1 MDFLETDVGVHLT
14 LIAAAAALAVGGVSG
29 WTAQGWRLAGE
40 IESLKHGQTKT
51 QLNGVAAVATD
62 LAETHGRFV
71 DALQQFQSTQ
81 QANQL
86 AQQDLGRVLLDLR
99 GFTSGLRGDF
109 ANLPGRIER
118 ASQATLGQYASTC
131 TDIFEAMAAGG
142 GRLAEAGAGIA
153 AKADGHAADVRLTQD
168 AWPK

>member
-1 MDFLETDVGVHLT
+1 MTAKA
-14 LIAAAAALAVGGVSG
+14 LIAALVAAFLFGAG
-29 WTAQGWRLAGE
+29 WLTNGWRLSGQ
-40 IESLKHGQTKT
+40 IEAIKHGQT
-51 QLNGVAAVATD
+51 QSRLNNVTAVAND
-62 LAETHGRFV
+62 LADTHGRFV

-99 GFTSGLRGDF
+99 GVTSGLRGDF
-109 ANLPGRIER
+109 ADLPGRIER

-131 TDIFEAMAAGG
+131 TAVFEAMAAGG
-142 GRLAEAGAGIA
+142 ARLAEAGAGVA
-153 AKADGHAADVRLTQD
+153 AKADGHAADVRLMQD

>member
-1 MDFLETDVGVHLT
+1 MTT
-14 LIAAAAALAVGGVSG
+14 KAKALIAALVAAFLFGAG
-29 WTAQGWRLAGE
+29 WLTNGWRLSGQ
-40 IESLKHGQTKT
+40 IEAIKHSQTQV
-51 QLNGVAAVATD
+51 QLNNVTAVAND
-62 LAETHGRFV
+62 LAVTHGRFV
-71 DALQQFQSTQ
+71 DALQQFQTTQ

-99 GFTSGLRGDF
+99 GVTSGLRGDF
-109 ANLPGRIER
+109 ADLPRRIER

-131 TDIFEAMAAGG
+131 TAVFEAMAAGG

-153 AKADGHAADVRLTQD
+153 AKAEGHAADVGLMQD

>member
-1 MDFLETDVGVHLT
+1 MTST
-14 LIAAAAALAVGGVSG
+14 AKALIAPLVAAFLFGAG
-29 WTAQGWRLAGE
+29 WFTNGWRLSGQ
-40 IESLKHGQTKT
+40 IEAIKHGQTQT
-51 QLNGVAAVATD
+51 QLNNVKAVAND
-62 LAETHGRFV
+62 LADTHGRFV

-99 GFTSGLRGDF
+99 GVTSGLRGDF
-109 ANLPGRIER
+109 ADLPGRIER

-131 TDIFEAMAAGG
+131 AAVFEAMAAGG
-142 GRLAEAGAGIA
+142 ARLAEAGAGVA
-153 AKADGHAADVRLTQD
+153 AKADGHAADVRLMQD

>member
-1 MDFLETDVGVHLT
+1 MTTKLK
-14 LIAAAAALAVGGVSG
+14 LIWAAVLAALLFGAGWVSN
-29 WTAQGWRLAGE
+29 GWRLSGQ
-40 IESLKHGQTKT
+40 IEAIKHGQTQA
-51 QLNGVAAVATD
+51 QLNNVKAVAND
-62 LAETHGRFV
+62 LADTHGRFV

-99 GFTSGLRGDF
+99 GVTSGLRGDF
-109 ANLPGRIER
+109 AGLPGRIER

-131 TDIFEAMAAGG
+131 TAVFEAMAAGG
-142 GRLAEAGAGIA
+142 ARLAEAGAGVA
-153 AKADGHAADVRLTQD
+153 AKADGHAADVRLMQD

>member
-1 MDFLETDVGVHLT
+1 MKAK
-14 LIAAAAALAVGGVSG
+14 LIAAAVVGAFLFGAGWVSN
-29 WTAQGWRLAGE
+29 GWRLSGQ
-40 IESLKHGQTKT
+40 IESLKHVQTQT
-51 QLNGVAAVATD
+51 QLNNVTAAAND
-62 LAETHGRFV
+62 LADTHGRFV

-86 AQQDLGRVLLDLR
+86 VQQDLGRVLLDLR
-99 GFTSGLRGDF
+99 GITSGLRGDF
-109 ANLPGRIER
+109 ASLPGRIEH

-131 TDIFEAMAAGG
+131 TAVFEAMAAGG

-153 AKADGHAADVRLTQD
+153 AKADGHAADVRLMQD